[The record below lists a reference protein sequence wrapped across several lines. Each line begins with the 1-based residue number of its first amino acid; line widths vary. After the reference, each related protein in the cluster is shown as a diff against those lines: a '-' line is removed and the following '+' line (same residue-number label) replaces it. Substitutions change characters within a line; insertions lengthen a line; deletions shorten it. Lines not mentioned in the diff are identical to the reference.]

1 MNKSLSLDSWQIEGE
16 TSTWF
21 IASLCVLFALYLGM
35 QTWIRMKRNRKIA
48 LWEIFRFL
56 IILLI
61 IVTLLNPT
69 RVQKLESSKKS
80 QIVCLQDISGS
91 METKDIIIDD
101 GETIKRS
108 SWTQQ
113 FIKEGWLKNLENNT
127 SVIVKN
133 FSSNSGRKA
142 TDISSAITNTI
153 DQTESLKAILLL
165 TDGDT
170 NTGAPIL
177 SVGGKSRASSIP
189 VYSVVTGSESSLPDL
204 SLDEVFAPSF
214 ILQEERVTINWQASN
229 RFRSSQTTTISL
241 LADGKKVLEKPV
253 SFIGEERI
261 SGSFSWLP
269 ENEGEIEFEII
280 LAKVSGETY
289 KNNNTKKITT
299 RVENKTIRALIVDSF
314 PRWEYRF
321 LRNALNRDPGVDLS
335 CILFHPGMNASIGEN
350 YIQEFPKDEASLAP
364 FDVIFLGDVGLNENE
379 LNQEQCKLL
388 TNLIQY
394 QASGIIFM
402 PGRRGSQQTLSKT
415 SLNEVLPIIYDIDK
429 PRGLGTQNSASYML
443 TERGREHWLTKL
455 RGAGEENRDFWS
467 KLPGFHW
474 SATVSKTRP
483 GSEVLAVHSN
493 YQTEWGKMPI
503 LVIRQAGAGKSLYL
517 GSDSA
522 WRWRRGVE
530 DKYHYRFWSQVV
542 RWMAHNRYL
551 AEKEGIK
558 LIPSPEKPRSGEKV
572 FIRCI
577 VLDQNGF
584 PLEEGEVKGIARH
597 PDGNVENLSFRRD
610 PECPGVYLSSL
621 DTTVAGKLEIEAICE
636 SAQRN
641 IKTVLQVEEPNREK
655 LGKPTSPVALMQLAN
670 LTDGISVNYKDANK
684 LISALSLIPEP
695 KPVIR
700 IHSLRSNLYWGG
712 FLFFLLAIYWTG
724 RKFFG
729 MV

>member
-1 MNKSLSLDSWQIEGE
+1 
-16 TSTWF
+16 
-21 IASLCVLFALYLGM
+21 
-35 QTWIRMKRNRKIA
+35 
-48 LWEIFRFL
+48 
-56 IILLI
+56 
-61 IVTLLNPT
+61 
-69 RVQKLESSKKS
+69 
-80 QIVCLQDISGS
+80 
-91 METKDIIIDD
+91 
-101 GETIKRS
+101 
-108 SWTQQ
+108 
-113 FIKEGWLKNLENNT
+113 
-127 SVIVKN
+127 
-133 FSSNSGRKA
+133 
-142 TDISSAITNTI
+142 
-153 DQTESLKAILLL
+153 
-165 TDGDT
+165 
-170 NTGAPIL
+170 
-177 SVGGKSRASSIP
+177 
-189 VYSVVTGSESSLPDL
+189 
-204 SLDEVFAPSF
+204 
-214 ILQEERVTINWQASN
+214 
-229 RFRSSQTTTISL
+229 
-241 LADGKKVLEKPV
+241 
-253 SFIGEERI
+253 
-261 SGSFSWLP
+261 
-269 ENEGEIEFEII
+269 
-280 LAKVSGETY
+280 
-289 KNNNTKKITT
+289 
-299 RVENKTIRALIVDSF
+299 
-314 PRWEYRF
+314 
-321 LRNALNRDPGVDLS
+321 
-335 CILFHPGMNASIGEN
+335 
-350 YIQEFPKDEASLAP
+350 
-364 FDVIFLGDVGLNENE
+364 
-379 LNQEQCKLL
+379 
-388 TNLIQY
+388 
-394 QASGIIFM
+394 M

-415 SLNEVLPIIYDIDK
+415 SLNEVLPIIYDINK

-443 TERGREHWLTKL
+443 TDRGREHWLTKL

-610 PECPGVYLSSL
+610 TECPGVYLSSL
-621 DTTVAGKLEIEAICE
+621 DTTVAGNLEIEAICE

-641 IKTVLQVEEPNREK
+641 IQTVLQVEEPNREK
-655 LGKPTSPVALMQLAN
+655 LGKPTSPAALMQLAN
-670 LTDGISVNYKDANK
+670 LTDGISVNYKNANK

>member
-1 MNKSLSLDSWQIEGE
+1 MTKIPTLNSWRIEGD
-16 TSTWF
+16 TSTWI
-21 IASLCVLFALYLGM
+21 IATLCLLVALYLGI
-35 QTWIRMKRNRKIA
+35 QTWIRMNKNRKIA
-48 LWEIFRFL
+48 LWESFRFL

-61 IVTLLNPT
+61 ILTLFNPM
-69 RVQKLESSKKS
+69 RVEELESSEKS
-80 QIVCLQDISGS
+80 QIVCLQDVSES
-91 METKDIIIDD
+91 MQTKDVMMEDN
-101 GETIKRS
+101 EPIKRS
-108 SWTQQ
+108 SWTKQ
-113 FIKEGWLKNLENNT
+113 FLRQDWIENLEKNA

-133 FSSNSGRKA
+133 FSSSSGTKA
-142 TDISSAITNTI
+142 TDISNAVRNTI

-165 TDGDT
+165 TDGNT
-170 NTGAPIL
+170 NTGTPIL
-177 SVGGKSRASSIP
+177 SVGGKSRALSIP
-189 VYSVVTGSESSLPDL
+189 IYSIVTGSDSSLPDL

-214 ILQEERVTINWQASN
+214 VLQEERVTISWQASN
-229 RFRSSQTTTISL
+229 RFKSSQETILSL
-241 LADGKKVLEKPV
+241 LANGQKVAEKPV
-253 SFIGEERI
+253 SFMGEESI
-261 SGSFSWLP
+261 AGNLSWLP
-269 ENEGEIEFEII
+269 DNDGEFEFEII
-280 LAKVSGETY
+280 LEQVNGETY
-289 KNNNTKKITT
+289 KDNNVRKIIT

-335 CILFHPGMNASIGEN
+335 CILFHPGMNPSIGEN
-350 YIQEFPKDEASLAP
+350 YIQEFPKNEASLAP
-364 FDVIFLGDVGLNENE
+364 FDVIFLGDVGLGDDE
-379 LNQEQCKLL
+379 LDRKQCELL
-388 TNLIQY
+388 TDLIQY

-402 PGRRGSQQTLSKT
+402 PGRRGRQQTLSKT
-415 SLNEVLPIIYDIDK
+415 SLNEVLPIIYDTNK
-429 PRGLGTQNSASYML
+429 PRGLGTQNPASYTL
-443 TERGREHWLTKL
+443 TQRGREHWLTKL
-455 RGAGEENRDFWS
+455 RGTGEDNRDFWS

-493 YQTEWGKMPI
+493 YVTEWGKMPI
-503 LVIRQAGAGKSLYL
+503 LAIRQAGAGKSLYL

-558 LIPSPEKPRSGEKV
+558 LIPSPEKPRIGEKV

-584 PLEEGEVKGIARH
+584 PLEEGTVNGIARH
-597 PDGNVENLSFRRD
+597 ADGNVENLSFLQD

-621 DTTVAGKLEIEAICE
+621 EATVAGNLEIEATCE
-636 SAQRN
+636 SAKRN
-641 IKTVLQVEEPNREK
+641 IQTILQVEEPNREK
-655 LGKPTSPVALMQLAN
+655 LGKPTSPVPLEQLAN
-670 LTDGISVNYKDANK
+670 LTAGLSVNYKNADE
-684 LISALSLIPEP
+684 LIASLSLLPES
-695 KPVIR
+695 KPVIQ

-712 FLFFLLAIYWTG
+712 FLFLLLAIYWTG